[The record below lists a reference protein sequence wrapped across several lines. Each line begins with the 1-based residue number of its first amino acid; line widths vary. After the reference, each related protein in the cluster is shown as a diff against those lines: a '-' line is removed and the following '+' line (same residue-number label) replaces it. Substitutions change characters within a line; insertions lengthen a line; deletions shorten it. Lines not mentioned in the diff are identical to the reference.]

1 VSQEPVST
9 NSKLP
14 EDIAARLDKIIDRY
28 AATLRKEVG
37 NLFRFANMDEVPAAV
52 ELLKERQHPM
62 PVDEIVSEL
71 MAGGIWRE
79 ATGSKGSSAAGEMR
93 RSISQ
98 AARHGVNLKYVD
110 REKEIIGLP

>member
-1 VSQEPVST
+1 VNCPVP
-9 NSKLP
+9 NKLP
-14 EDIAARLDKIIDRY
+14 DDIAARLDEAIERFAKN
-28 AATLRKEVG
+28 LRAEVG

-52 ELLKERQHPM
+52 ELLKERDGPM
-62 PVDEIVSEL
+62 QVDQIVAEL

-79 ATGSKGSSAAGEMR
+79 ATGSKGSSAAAEMR

-98 AARHGVNLKYVD
+98 AARHGINLTYVD